1 MTVPFTSVHIQIVH
15 NLYKVN
21 PPLSYPINRR
31 CYNRV
36 IDIMNM
42 NMVDSSSLS

>member
-21 PPLSYPINRR
+21 PPILL
-31 CYNRV
+31 
-36 IDIMNM
+36 IDGAKIVYDNM
-42 NMVDSSSLS
+42 NMVDSSS